1 MAFGIWYFWHLLH
14 LTLLAIRNFGVGQF
28 WHLVFLAFGTL
39 AAAMAVV
46 EAALGRSRVAI
57 YAWPL
62 MVDYMTSSCM
72 SDAATGA
79 GSCGRIPI
87 HLHSAREITRFPM
100 SVSLPR
106 MDKKDLKYCCNMLN
120 VAVQQNLTKSTS
132 ST

>member
-1 MAFGIWYFWHLLH
+1 MGNIRGAPQRLPFLGKFVKSSKNGAS
-14 LTLLAIRNFGVGQF
+14 TRAIFF
-28 WHLVFLAFGTL
+28 AFGTL

-106 MDKKDLKYCCNMLN
+106 MDKKDLKYCCNMLHI
-120 VAVQQNLTKSTS
+120 AFQQNLIKSTS